1 MITFSSTTF
10 LYVQVLGSVGVGEAS
25 NGQLVALQGEVHL
38 AEKEYKKAL
47 EK

>member
-1 MITFSSTTF
+1 MCPC
-10 LYVQVLGSVGVGEAS
+10 VQVLGGVGEKGS
-25 NGQLVALQGEVHL
+25 GGQLVALQGEVHL